1 MRYSERYMLNGVL
14 LLGLPDLWERHRA
27 RDPREKQV
35 KELGP
40 MPSGQATEEQR
51 QITTGPKRGKGTRK
65 QRKGKR

>member
-1 MRYSERYMLNGVL
+1 MASSFDAMMTAIVIGGVPSTQGRY
-14 LLGLPDLWERHRA
+14 

-35 KELGP
+35 KQLGP